1 MSFVE
6 VCFEASAASA
16 KSGVNVGTNNVMKD
30 SSRSSFKYNIYSH
43 TMSDFLFEEDID
55 NTTVT
60 VDVPDG
66 DYDLHLYQ
74 TGIAATLPALA
85 EAQKRFGVI
94 ASTVPT
100 RSAVP

>member
-1 MSFVE
+1 
-6 VCFEASAASA
+6 
-16 KSGVNVGTNNVMKD
+16 
-30 SSRSSFKYNIYSH
+30 
-43 TMSDFLFEEDID
+43 FEEDID